1 MYPQYD
7 NVVSIVSKRS
17 NVPTIPSVQSRPLA
31 IWRRRAA
38 ERLSISD
45 QKRQGFRFKP
55 ATISDSMPLPRWPVE
70 GLRQK
75 LAAAALKNP
84 AR

>member
-17 NVPTIPSVQSRPLA
+17 NVPTIPSVQSRPIA

-38 ERLSISD
+38 KRQSTPD
-45 QKRQGFRFKP
+45 RKRQGLRFNT
-55 ATISDSMPLPRWPVE
+55 AT
-70 GLRQK
+70 
-75 LAAAALKNP
+75 
-84 AR
+84 